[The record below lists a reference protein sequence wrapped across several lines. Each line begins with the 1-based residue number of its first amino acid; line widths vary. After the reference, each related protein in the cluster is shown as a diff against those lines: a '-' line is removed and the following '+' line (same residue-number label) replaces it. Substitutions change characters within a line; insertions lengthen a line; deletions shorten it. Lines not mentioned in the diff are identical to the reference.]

1 MKSLKVKAIILAS
14 LIGSGV
20 LLASQFAEPVVAE
33 MRTLLVRN
41 ADNPALAPF
50 RWSEDIGLDF
60 INTQRL
66 VTTVPVGKRLVLQNV
81 SYWTFGPN
89 TDQVIYV
96 ALRNGQLG
104 PNTLNLGINPPH
116 ISASGAL
123 SIQDG
128 STPVTVYYDE
138 NEEVWLSVSK
148 SGGSGRQFSV
158 QLHGYFVT
166 P

>member
-1 MKSLKVKAIILAS
+1 MKSLKVKAIVLAG

-20 LLASQFAEPVVAE
+20 LTASQFAEPVVAE
-33 MRTLLVRN
+33 MRSLLVRDT
-41 ADNPALAPF
+41 DNPALAPF
-50 RWSEDIGLDF
+50 RWSEDVGLDF

-66 VTTVPVGKRLVLQNV
+66 VTTVPAGQRLVIQHV

-89 TDQVIYV
+89 TDQVVYA

-104 PNTLNLGINPPH
+104 PNTLNLEINPPH

-148 SGGSGRQFSV
+148 SGGPGRQFSV